1 MLQGTEG
8 SNPSANV
15 VGAYKLKVGSFLE
28 FWRVNDTFIGIIGY
42 KGTKT
47 VLMDM

>member
-1 MLQGTEG
+1 MSKGTEG
-8 SNPSANV
+8 SKPSANV
-15 VGAYKLKVGSFLE
+15 AGACQLKVGSFLV
-28 FWRVNDTFIGIIGY
+28 FWRVNDTFIGIIDY